1 MNDSVFGE
9 IEYDLSWNKYC
20 SSSFCGKES
29 QIALMIAGDE
39 DGEFEKGQY
48 EAYKEFIAKWP
59 FIQDKI
65 AEKILEYYL
74 KKRKELGYD
83 EEPCEEYP
91 EIEDV
96 NQLLEH
102 IDFTGIKV
110 PFADIYGGR
119 SIGLCFD
126 CTWDEENGVGV
137 RLNAEDVIKIGHQD
151 IAI

>member
-1 MNDSVFGE
+1 M
-9 IEYDLSWNKYC
+9 
-20 SSSFCGKES
+20 
-29 QIALMIAGDE
+29 
-39 DGEFEKGQY
+39 
-48 EAYKEFIAKWP
+48 
-59 FIQDKI
+59 
-65 AEKILEYYL
+65 
-74 KKRKELGYD
+74 LGYD
-83 EEPCEEYP
+83 DEPCEEYP

-96 NQLLEH
+96 SQLLGH

-137 RLNAEDVIKIGHQD
+137 RLNNEEVIKIGYQD

>member
-9 IEYDLSWNKYC
+9 IEYNLSWSKYC
-20 SSSFCGKES
+20 SLSFCGKES
-29 QIALMIAGDE
+29 QIALMIAGDD
-39 DGEFEKGQY
+39 DGEFENGQY

-83 EEPCEEYP
+83 DEPCEEYP

-96 NQLLEH
+96 SQLLGH

-137 RLNAEDVIKIGHQD
+137 RLNNEEVIKIGYQD